1 MSDLDRQFIAD
12 ELLRCSRCGYCMS
25 VCPTFAVGRDER
37 AVARGRNE
45 LVRRALAG
53 GAREL
58 AELRGPLNDCLLCG
72 ACRTACFGCVE
83 TADVMARARS
93 IWQDEHG
100 LPLVQRVAFRDVL
113 ANPPLM
119 RHLMRLVSLGYAVG
133 LRELVSRLPGLRS
146 VSPSLD
152 NARQMVPEMPRR
164 FLRDSLPE
172 LGFVPGSGPLGDV
185 WMLAGDLSDGP
196 KALYFLGC
204 GADYQLPRQGEAA
217 IRLLKRFSS
226 CVIVAANRCC
236 GLPPYAYG
244 DLEGAA
250 QLIQANVETISTAGA
265 DVVVSECAS
274 CSGFMRKWPELL
286 AGTAAEQAS
295 HQLLSVTRD
304 LTRFLAEQ
312 DWGPV
317 ESALE
322 GISVTFHDP
331 CHLSRGQGIGE
342 EPRKLLRDVARM
354 DFREMPEAD
363 WCCGGAGTYAVTH
376 PQTSDRI
383 LERKVRNIESTG
395 AKLVCTACPACIAQ
409 LRRGVSRDQ
418 QGPGVQHIAETLC
431 EALNIPLSS
440 WQKQKEKPD
449 G

>member
-25 VCPTFAVGRDER
+25 VCPTFAVKRDER

-93 IWQDEHG
+93 IWQDERG
-100 LPLVQRVAFRDVL
+100 LPLAQRVVFRNVL
-113 ANPPLM
+113 ADPPLM
-119 RHLMRLVSLGYAVG
+119 RHLMRLVSLGYGVG
-133 LRELVSRLPGLRS
+133 LRELASHLPGLHS
-146 VSPSLD
+146 ILPSLD
-152 NARQMVPEMPRR
+152 NACQMVPEMPRR
-164 FLRDSLPE
+164 FLRDCLPE

-185 WMLAGDLSDGP
+185 WTLAGAWDDGP
-196 KALYFLGC
+196 KILYFLGC

-217 IRLLKRFSS
+217 IRLLQRFSS
-226 CVIVAANRCC
+226 CVLVAANRCC

-244 DLEGAA
+244 DFDGSA
-250 QLIQANVETISTAGA
+250 QLAQANVRTISAAGA
-265 DVVVSECAS
+265 DLVVSECAS
-274 CSGFMRKWPELL
+274 CSGFMRKWPDLL
-286 AGTAAEQAS
+286 AGTDAEQTS
-295 HQLLSVTRD
+295 HQLLSVTCD

-312 DWGPV
+312 DWGEM
-317 ESALE
+317 ESLLE
-322 GISVTFHDP
+322 GGSVTFHDP
-331 CHLSRGQGIGE
+331 CHLSRGQGVVE
-342 EPRKLLRDVARM
+342 EPRILLREVARM
-354 DFREMPEAD
+354 DFRELPEAD

-383 LERKVRNIESTG
+383 LDRKVRNIQSTG
-395 AKLVCTACPACIAQ
+395 AGLVCTACPACVAQ
-409 LRRGVSRDQ
+409 LRRGVSRDRS
-418 QGPGVQHIAETLC
+418 GPRVQHIAETLC
-431 EALNIPLSS
+431 DALNIPLTS